1 MPAYE
6 SLLSGGTLRMDFSE
20 SRRENC
26 LLEWRALAAS
36 KLRLRMRDEPKSKCT
51 GAHVRVRGEEG
62 SFAG

>member
-1 MPAYE
+1 
-6 SLLSGGTLRMDFSE
+6 MDFSE

-36 KLRLRMRDEPKSKCT
+36 KLKLRMRDEPKSKCT
-51 GAHVRVRGEEG
+51 GAHVRVRGEKG